1 MFEVLRLWGQRL
13 GQHIGR
19 HAAEQKAITGLVMS
33 EGLAPILLMSL
44 KLVAATNPCR
54 IPQD

>member
-13 GQHIGR
+13 GEHIGR

-44 KLVAATNPCR
+44 KPVAPTNP
-54 IPQD
+54 